1 MEQASP
7 GREVIGSPG
16 RLQVVVISAAM
27 GALALVLPV
36 LFHLLGLGSK
46 FLPMLLPLLLNGFLV
61 PIRWAV
67 FVALM
72 IPWLSAL
79 LTGMPPVYPPV
90 VVVVALEGAVLA
102 GMASVLYRALR
113 LGLWPALIIAVISG
127 RLTAYATTWVLARW
141 FGLPSHLASLAMLI
155 EGVPGV
161 VLQLAVVP
169 LTIKL
174 LERRASILLGHDEE
188 AAGAS

>member
-67 FVALM
+67 AVALM

-102 GMASVLYRALR
+102 AVASLLYRRLH
-113 LGLWPALIIAVISG
+113 LGLWPALIAAVATG
-127 RLTAYATTWVLARW
+127 RGTACLVTWALARW
-141 FGLPSHLASLAMLI
+141 FHLPSRLAWMAMLVEGLP
-155 EGVPGV
+155 GVA
-161 VLQLAVVP
+161 LQLVVVP
-169 LTIKL
+169 LML
-174 LERRASILLGHDEE
+174 RLVQGRAPVLLGDKEE
-188 AAGAS
+188 PVGGS